1 MKRKTTASVGALLV
15 LTLLLGGAYLA
26 LSPQAPTARV
36 STARLQLEE
45 PREIEAVQRAESS
58 RAMPDRRVAA
68 EPDIAVDP
76 ESEVPEPESVDPE
89 PLTRS
94 EPLDAGASEDKPLL
108 PSFDIVRV
116 EPNGESVIAGRGAPD
131 TKITV
136 LQDGNPLAEARTD
149 ARGEFVAIPL
159 QRLDPGDRQLT
170 LQSRDREGVIRE
182 SKESVVI
189 ALPDRRK
196 RTSPQPERSTG
207 ETPETEV
214 ADTSQADTASSA
226 MKGVSQRPL
235 AVVMPRDGGGEVR
248 VLQKPEPEAAL
259 RAGRLRLETVQYAL
273 DGRVILAGYGTVGY
287 RVQLY
292 LNNAVIGSAVV
303 SADGRWRFQPD
314 AMIEPG
320 LYELRIDE
328 LDGNGRVQARLET
341 PFNSQPLLTA
351 EEGEQVLVVQPGHN
365 LWTIAR
371 RTYGKGWLYTTI
383 FQANSEQIRDPDLIY
398 PGQVFVLP
406 EAE

>member
-1 MKRKTTASVGALLV
+1 MLV
-15 LTLLLGGAYLA
+15 LALLLGGAYLA
-26 LSPQAPTARV
+26 LSPQAPTAPV
-36 STARLQLEE
+36 STARLLLEE
-45 PREIEAVQRAESS
+45 SREVPAVHRAESS
-58 RAMPDRRVAA
+58 RDTLETEAAA
-68 EPDIAVDP
+68 ETDKTVDP
-76 ESEVPEPESVDPE
+76 DSEVPEPESVDPE

-94 EPLDAGASEDKPLL
+94 EPLDAGPSGDEPVL

-116 EPNGESVIAGRGAPD
+116 EPSGESVIAGRGAPD
-131 TKITV
+131 TRITV
-136 LQDGNPLAEARTD
+136 LQDGKPLAEARTD

-170 LQSRDREGVIRE
+170 LQSRDREGVLRE
-182 SKESVVI
+182 SKEAVVI
-189 ALPDRRK
+189 ALPERRK
-196 RTSPQPERSTG
+196 PVSPQPESPAAAEPL
-207 ETPETEV
+207 ETKV
-214 ADTSQADTASSA
+214 ADTSQADTTSA
-226 MKGVSQRPL
+226 AMEDVPQRPL
-235 AVVMPRDGGGEVR
+235 AVVMPREGGGEVR
-248 VLQKPEPEAAL
+248 VLQQPEPETAL
-259 RAGRLRLETVQYAL
+259 RAGRLRLETVQYAM
-273 DGRVILAGYGTVGY
+273 DGRVVLAGYGTAGY
-287 RVQLY
+287 RVRLY

-328 LDGNGRVQARLET
+328 VDNNGSVQARLET

-351 EEGEQVLVVQPGHN
+351 EAGEQILVVQPGHN

-383 FQANSEQIRDPDLIY
+383 FQANNDQIRDPHLIY